1 MQLHNKSLSDL
12 QKLAKLRRIKNS
24 DNLSK
29 EDLIYTLLRTKEN
42 LFENSYAKYINND
55 TNNPI
60 KAKINK
66 IRITTAKLGHILTK
80 EERNFIRE
88 KLYKLEN
95 KKRFTKSEK
104 QKALAYL
111 MELANTL
118 DKKEKCQHSDHD
130 DQDYFGIRDI
140 ENLFTTIDDIDYYK
154 PILTR
159 ESFNGKCQYYELRGD
174 RYKNLSLKQ
183 YISTITPEIAEIKV
197 PIKMNKKCN

>member
-1 MQLHNKSLSDL
+1 MQYSYKSLSDL

-104 QKALAYL
+104 QKALACL
-111 MELANTL
+111 IELANTP
-118 DKKEKCQHSDHD
+118 DKRKNVNTVITMIK
-130 DQDYFGIRDI
+130 I
-140 ENLFTTIDDIDYYK
+140 
-154 PILTR
+154 IL
-159 ESFNGKCQYYELRGD
+159 E
-174 RYKNLSLKQ
+174 
-183 YISTITPEIAEIKV
+183 
-197 PIKMNKKCN
+197 

>member
-1 MQLHNKSLSDL
+1 MQYSYIINRYVT
-12 QKLAKLRRIKNS
+12 KLRRIKNS

-29 EDLIYTLLRTKEN
+29 EDLIYTLLRTKEY

-66 IRITTAKLGHILTK
+66 IRITAPKLGHILTK

-95 KKRFTKSEK
+95 KKRSTKSEK

-111 MELANTL
+111 IKLANTL
-118 DKKEKCQHSDHD
+118 D
-130 DQDYFGIRDI
+130 
-140 ENLFTTIDDIDYYK
+140 
-154 PILTR
+154 
-159 ESFNGKCQYYELRGD
+159 
-174 RYKNLSLKQ
+174 
-183 YISTITPEIAEIKV
+183 
-197 PIKMNKKCN
+197 

>member
-1 MQLHNKSLSDL
+1 MQYSYKSLSDL

-55 TNNPI
+55 TNNSI

-104 QKALAYL
+104 QKALACL
-111 MELANTL
+111 IELANTP
-118 DKKEKCQHSDHD
+118 DKRKNVNTVITMIK
-130 DQDYFGIRDI
+130 I
-140 ENLFTTIDDIDYYK
+140 
-154 PILTR
+154 IL
-159 ESFNGKCQYYELRGD
+159 E
-174 RYKNLSLKQ
+174 
-183 YISTITPEIAEIKV
+183 
-197 PIKMNKKCN
+197 

>member
-1 MQLHNKSLSDL
+1 MNPKATVITKKDLIITAKKKGIKEPHKMSTKNLLDTHNRYEKKRDSYNIGRRFNRLGLKNIGKRQNITKSDLNNAIQLHNKSLRDL

-29 EDLIYTLLRTKEN
+29 EDLIYTLLRTKEY

-66 IRITTAKLGHILTK
+66 IRITATKLGHILTK

-95 KKRFTKSEK
+95 KKRSTKSEK

-111 MELANTL
+111 IELANTL
-118 DKKEKCQHSDHD
+118 D
-130 DQDYFGIRDI
+130 
-140 ENLFTTIDDIDYYK
+140 
-154 PILTR
+154 
-159 ESFNGKCQYYELRGD
+159 
-174 RYKNLSLKQ
+174 
-183 YISTITPEIAEIKV
+183 
-197 PIKMNKKCN
+197 

>member
-1 MQLHNKSLSDL
+1 MQYSYKSLSDL

-66 IRITTAKLGHILTK
+66 IRITAAKLGHILTK

-104 QKALAYL
+104 QKALACL
-111 MELANTL
+111 IELANTP
-118 DKKEKCQHSDHD
+118 DKRKNVNTVITMIK
-130 DQDYFGIRDI
+130 I
-140 ENLFTTIDDIDYYK
+140 
-154 PILTR
+154 IL
-159 ESFNGKCQYYELRGD
+159 E
-174 RYKNLSLKQ
+174 
-183 YISTITPEIAEIKV
+183 
-197 PIKMNKKCN
+197 